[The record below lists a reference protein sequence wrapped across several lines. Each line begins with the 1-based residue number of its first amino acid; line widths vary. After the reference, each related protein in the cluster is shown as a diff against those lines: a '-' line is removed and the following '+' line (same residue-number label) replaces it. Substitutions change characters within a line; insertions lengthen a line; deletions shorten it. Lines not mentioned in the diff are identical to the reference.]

1 MARAESREAAA
12 KRRFAGRKWDGL
24 EPMMEDYAR
33 EAVAVAADDFHEGLS
48 PTRDGV
54 ARLEHILNR
63 LCPAPAS
70 PAPEDGEWWTMLWG
84 AWFGECLRT
93 LHGGAWTM
101 TVYPGT
107 EFAVP
112 TLELP
117 GGSRVYP
124 TMKVH
129 RRLTLGAAEGLPQF
143 HAMLTGR
150 LSAGGS
156 AL

>member
-1 MARAESREAAA
+1 MARAETGDKAAR
-12 KRRFAGRKWDGL
+12 KRFAGRQWDGL
-24 EPMMEDYAR
+24 EAMIEDHAR
-33 EAVAVAADDFHEGLS
+33 EAARGAANDFHEEIDFTEAGLE
-48 PTRDGV
+48 
-54 ARLEHILNR
+54 RLERILNR
-63 LCPAPAS
+63 LCPAPAAL
-70 PAPEDGEWWTMLWG
+70 APEDGAWWTLLWG

-112 TLELP
+112 TLGFP

-129 RRLTLGAAEGLPQF
+129 RRLTLGASEGLPGF
-143 HAMLTGR
+143 YAMLAER
-150 LSAGGS
+150 LSAGERG
-156 AL
+156 L